1 MAAGSPEKSMRHL
14 QQNAGAV
21 AGARIGRNGAPVRQI
36 LEELERLPDYVARAN
51 AMDVRD
57 ESNSARVVLIGRVV

>member
-1 MAAGSPEKSMRHL
+1 MRHL
-14 QQNAGAV
+14 QQNARAI
-21 AGARIGRNGAPVRQI
+21 AGARVGRNRAPVRQI
-36 LEELERLPDYVARAN
+36 LEELERFPDYVARAN